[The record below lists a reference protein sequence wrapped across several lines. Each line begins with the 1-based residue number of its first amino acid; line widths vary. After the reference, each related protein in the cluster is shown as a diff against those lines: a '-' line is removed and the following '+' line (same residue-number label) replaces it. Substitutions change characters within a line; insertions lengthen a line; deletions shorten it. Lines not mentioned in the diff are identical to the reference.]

1 MQAQEL
7 IRESAEGPGDYE
19 MTVRDVAKALNKH
32 PRTIRN
38 WIKWGIA
45 PDYIEVGP
53 RDRRFSRSAVERRL
67 RRGMTRG

>member
-1 MQAQEL
+1 MQAEEL
-7 IRESAEGPGDYE
+7 YRQTSGNFSDYE
-19 MTVRDVAKALNKH
+19 MTLNEVAKALDKH

-45 PDYIEVGP
+45 PDFIEVGP

-67 RRGMTRG
+67 RYGMSEG